1 MEKNRS
7 SQIIAMIGL
16 GIGIIGLSIG
26 FAAFSKVLNIQS
38 SANVKPN
45 NSTTNVDFSSAEDK
59 VEIAEI
65 TPTSTPNTVTAT
77 MQWKDVKLSQTSRKL
92 VNEYR
97 TTSSKM
103 DTTIQKL

>member
-38 SANVKPN
+38 SANEN
-45 NSTTNVDFSSAEDK
+45 QI
-59 VEIAEI
+59 IALRMLI
-65 TPTSTPNTVTAT
+65 
-77 MQWKDVKLSQTSRKL
+77 SQA
-92 VNEYR
+92 
-97 TTSSKM
+97 
-103 DTTIQKL
+103 

>member
-38 SANVKPN
+38 SANEN
-45 NSTTNVDFSSAEDK
+45 QI
-59 VEIAEI
+59 IALRMLI
-65 TPTSTPNTVTAT
+65 
-77 MQWKDVKLSQTSRKL
+77 SQALKI
-92 VNEYR
+92 
-97 TTSSKM
+97 K
-103 DTTIQKL
+103 